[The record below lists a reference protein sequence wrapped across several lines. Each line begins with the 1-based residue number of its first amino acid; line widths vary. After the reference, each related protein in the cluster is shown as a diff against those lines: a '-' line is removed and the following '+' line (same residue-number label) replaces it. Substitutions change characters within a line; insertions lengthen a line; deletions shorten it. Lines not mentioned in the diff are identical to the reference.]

1 VVHSCM
7 ECLGEQPILFS
18 RLFLGSPYEKK
29 KKNGKE
35 NSIRHHF
42 GCKLSFVNNMI
53 LGHLGQLTLCKY
65 TSFLCDKL

>member
-1 VVHSCM
+1 MNNQFCF
-7 ECLGEQPILFS
+7 LDFS
-18 RLFLGSPYEKK
+18 WVPLIKK
-29 KKNGKE
+29 KTKKIKNGKE

-42 GCKLSFVNNMI
+42 GCKLSFVNHMI